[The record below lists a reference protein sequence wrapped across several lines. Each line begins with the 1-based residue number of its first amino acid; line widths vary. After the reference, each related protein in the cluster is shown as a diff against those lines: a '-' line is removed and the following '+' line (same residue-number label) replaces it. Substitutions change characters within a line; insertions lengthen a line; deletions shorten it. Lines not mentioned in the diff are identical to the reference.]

1 MGDIETPLR
10 TPDLGP
16 GEIREVEVR
25 GEVLLVTNIGQTY
38 YAMSAFC
45 PNDGVNLA
53 RDGEL
58 QGDKVVCPGDLW
70 AFDVR
75 TGTTVEPG
83 GEPGLRRYAITI
95 DENRI
100 LIGEPVSD

>member
-38 YAMSAFC
+38 YAM
-45 PNDGVNLA
+45 

-75 TGTTVEPG
+75 TGTNVEPG